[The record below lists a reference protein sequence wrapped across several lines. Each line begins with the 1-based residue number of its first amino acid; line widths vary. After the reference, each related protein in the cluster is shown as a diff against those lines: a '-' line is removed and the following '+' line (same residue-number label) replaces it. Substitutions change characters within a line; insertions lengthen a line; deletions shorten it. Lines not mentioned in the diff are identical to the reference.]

1 MVYHISKWFLTTV
14 KVESTLLYVQIVLFT
29 EHFSSPNFP
38 WSQHVWI
45 SDFQLYMPL
54 ITAHCIA

>member
-1 MVYHISKWFLTTV
+1 MYHFKVVSYYIV

-29 EHFSSPNFP
+29 EHSSSPNFP

-54 ITAHCIA
+54 ITAHRIA